1 MRWVPVLIQGVQTD
15 SAVFVYIG
23 VVDFGLETDFW
34 WLDWIVLGEFDVEV
48 EDAPLVR
55 RARWAL
61 EGSLPGEK
69 VVRISRLRRN
79 VGDGVSL
86 QQLKLSL

>member
-34 WLDWIVLGEFDVEV
+34 WLDWIVLREFDVEV

-61 EGSLPGEK
+61 ESGLPGEK
-69 VVRISRLRRN
+69 VVGIGWLSGN
-79 VGDGVSL
+79 VGDGVSFEEL
-86 QQLKLSL
+86 EFSL